1 MTDLE
6 ALVTHHLREGE
17 RRFSRWEGAL
27 FEALVVGPGKRLAG
41 NLDGSE
47 SSRCVFE
54 AWLGLVVEAIGLGY
68 IRPGVVGEGDTP
80 RARRPENL
88 VELLFVDVLPDKL
101 PTIPVETRMRLLA
114 KAWNLGEGLFGEPPW
129 LNLCV
134 AAAMAV
140 PKTSA
145 NPGALLD
152 LEGRLLE
159 ILDAALAPRAR
170 STWKGPFA
178 VRTIDLREVES
189 AFLPGRVH
197 FGAPTLVCVH
207 DRKRPD
213 LAAGV
218 LLGARG
224 APNLAFRSPCLAD
237 KIEADPGLPTVTLGQ
252 GVVYVSDTRVPLPHW
267 KRGHSVAASRAG
279 LVVATALDSQR
290 LWLVESP

>member
-6 ALVTHHLREGE
+6 ALTTHHLREGE
-17 RRFSRWEGAL
+17 RRFSRWDGPL
-27 FEALVVGPGKRLAG
+27 FEAIVDGPGKRLAG
-41 NLDGSE
+41 GLDASE
-47 SSRCVFE
+47 ASLRVFE
-54 AWLGLVVEAIGLGY
+54 AWIGLVVEAIGLGY
-68 IRPGVVGEGDTP
+68 VRSGVVGEGDAP

-88 VELLFVDVLPDKL
+88 VELLFVDLLPSNL
-101 PTIPVETRMRLLA
+101 PTVALDARMGLLA

-134 AAAMAV
+134 ASAMAA
-140 PKTSA
+140 PSA
-145 NPGALLD
+145 AGPGALVD
-152 LEGRLLE
+152 LEGKLLR

-170 STWKGPFA
+170 STWNGPFT

-207 DRKRPD
+207 DRKRTD
-213 LAAGV
+213 LSAGV

-237 KIEADPGLPTVTLGQ
+237 KAPEDPGLPTVTLGQ
-252 GVVYVSDTRVPLPHW
+252 GGLYVRDTKVPLPLW